1 MGFPSW
7 RCPPNAVWTRSGGS
21 HAKDHCSYAHDQRVA
36 GTSVRRRDRGKC
48 RAGARAAQRSA
59 AGINAISGN
68 WARDLQADDGPNFDQ
83 LTVKKNGSIRLGG
96 QPDNLYDCTGSVR
109 ATGNNH
115 YLFSLRCL
123 SAGEVYYQ
131 KAKAEYSPK
140 HRALTIHMGR
150 TETFHR

>member
-1 MGFPSW
+1 MRKTIARTLTISALLALPF
-7 RCPPNAVWTRSGGS
+7 
-21 HAKDHCSYAHDQRVA
+21 
-36 GTSVRRRDRGKC
+36 
-48 RAGARAAQRSA
+48 AGATAASAAPAHAQPSA